1 MKRMKRL
8 AAGLMLST
16 AASLLAFAVPATV
29 AGASTAPIGARP
41 VLGTAVLDRLT
52 GGDSQYA
59 NMVLSHY
66 HMITPENAT
75 KWSVIEPQQGVF
87 NFAPM
92 DALVDFASRHHL
104 QVQGL
109 PLVWWTGNP
118 SWLTD
123 GNFSPAEM
131 SAILQNHIRT
141 IVSRYAGRVAI
152 WNVVSEAVGFAVPNP
167 FNSRIGPGYLDIAYR
182 TARAADPT
190 AKLYYNDMG
199 GEIPAWRQ
207 TLALNMVHGFLAR
220 GVPLD
225 GMGLEMHT
233 TTSKIPVGPP
243 LGATNSRPSAG
254 QIGRTMRTYAKL
266 GLDVAIT
273 EMDVRLFGPVTAKA
287 LKDQAKVYK
296 LIYRACIKSPNCRS
310 LTTWGFTDR
319 YSWVPSWTDGAAG
332 SALPFDRNYAP
343 KPAAHVF
350 FG

>member
-1 MKRMKRL
+1 MKTVKYFARAMVLSL
-8 AAGLMLST
+8 AAGLLAIAP
-16 AASLLAFAVPATV
+16 AAA
-29 AGASTAPIGARP
+29 AGAITPPARARP

-52 GGDSQYA
+52 GGDSQYS
-59 NMVLSHY
+59 NMVLTHY

-75 KWSVIEPQQGVF
+75 KWSVIEPQRGVF

-92 DALVDFASRHHL
+92 DALVDFATQHHL
-104 QVQGL
+104 QVQGM

-118 SWLTD
+118 SWLTG
-123 GNFSPAEM
+123 GNFSSAEM
-131 SAILQNHIRT
+131 SAILENHIRT
-141 IVSRYAGRVAI
+141 VVSRYAGRVAI
-152 WNVVSEAVGFAVPNP
+152 WDVVSEAVGFNVPNP
-167 FNSRIGPGYLDIAYR
+167 FNGTIGPAYLDIAYR
-182 TARAADPT
+182 TARAADPR

-199 GEIPAWRQ
+199 GEIPSWRQ
-207 TLALNMVHGFLAR
+207 TLALNMVSNLKAR

-233 TTSKIPVGPP
+233 TTSKIPVGAP

-266 GLDVAIT
+266 GLEVAIT
-273 EMDVRLFGPVTAKA
+273 EMDVRLYGPVTAKA
-287 LKDQAKVYK
+287 LKDQAKVYSQ
-296 LIYRACIKSPNCRS
+296 IYRVCIKAPNCTS

-319 YSWVPSWTDGAAG
+319 YSWVSSWTGGAAG
-332 SALPFDRNYAP
+332 TALPFDRNYAP